1 MRTVFFTILA
11 FFLAPIAIA
20 DTEPNN
26 TWQTALALP
35 QDRTIAGT
43 QSDEDWYVIN
53 AVAGN
58 LILIDLTFTHAEGDI
73 DVAFYDDGGNMD
85 PLFPGTF
92 RANSVTSTDHEFV
105 RNDISVR
112 GPGIYYI
119 RVYGGTGGDL
129 GNSYTL
135 TWTDLPGSDDSFED
149 NDSSAAPAAITQGAV
164 AFGAQLDQDWYSIDV
179 VPGGRRV
186 LVSMRFNAV
195 DNLDLELYDDGGTFL
210 TSSANGAGVEET
222 IDIDVPV
229 IGTYHL
235 RVTGNNSGEF
245 YALNWA
251 GVGISS
257 TDDFPLLDVNDVPV
271 ATANTVSTQENTAY
285 NFAAGDFTFSD
296 TEGDN
301 LVSATITNLAL
312 GGGTLTYSGGTPLNG
327 GDTLTTAQLDTLV
340 YTPAANISGSPLA
353 TFDFTVN
360 DVDAGTMAAQ
370 MDIDVTADTTTTS
383 TGGGSSGSVSLVWL
397 FALMLIGLARRVH
410 R

>member
-73 DVAFYDDGGNMD
+73 DVVFYDDGGNAN

-105 RNDISVR
+105 RNDISGR
-112 GPGIYYI
+112 GPGTYYI
-119 RVYGGTGGDL
+119 QVYGGDQ

-135 TWTDLPGSDDSFED
+135 TWTDLPGNDDGFED
-149 NDSSAAPAAITQGAV
+149 NDSNAAPAAITQGAV
-164 AFGAQLDQDWYSIDV
+164 AFGAQLDEDWYSIDV
-179 VPGGRRV
+179 VSGGRRV
-186 LVSMRFNAV
+186 LVSMRFNAA
-195 DNLDLELYDDGGTFL
+195 DNLDLELRDVGGTL
-210 TSSANGAGVEET
+210 LDSSANGAGIEET
-222 IDIDVPV
+222 IAFDVPV

-271 ATANTVSTQENTAY
+271 ATANIVSTQENTAY
-285 NFAAGDFTFSD
+285 NFAAGDFTLSD

-327 GDTLTTAQLDTLV
+327 GDTLTAAQLDTLV
-340 YTPAANISGSPLA
+340 YTPPANITGSPLA

-360 DVDAGTMAAQ
+360 DLGLGTVAAQ
-370 MDIDVTADTTTTS
+370 MDIDVTADTTTTPI
-383 TGGGSSGSVSLVWL
+383 GGGSSGSISLVWL